1 MERGPARRVD
11 KQSICIHRMWTW
23 SFYEPREGVV
33 VVTYSTSSFSLDC
46 HTSYRLAGT
55 YQRLVKYCTI
65 FGQYVGTRVR
75 ISFAGEG
82 RNCTLGHSGESNRR
96 SRRYRD
102 RLTAKLG
109 PLHVLKSP
117 PCDTFAIRA
126 PCPRARRVEA
136 GGRNLVR
143 VAPQRRRAEVPACA
157 SGWSPPCPCARAGL
171 CAPRGV
177 RSSRCL
183 MAVTTGRRT

>member
-1 MERGPARRVD
+1 MVFLRTSRGRRGRYV
-11 KQSICIHRMWTW
+11 QYVIILTRLPHIISISWHI
-23 SFYEPREGVV
+23 
-33 VVTYSTSSFSLDC
+33 STSRKVLYDIR
-46 HTSYRLAGT
+46 TVRRNAGADFFC
-55 YQRLVKYCTI
+55 R
-65 FGQYVGTRVR
+65 R
-75 ISFAGEG
+75 GEELYAA
-82 RNCTLGHSGESNRR
+82 LGHSGESNRR